1 MDGRVNVTLAV
12 MVIVFT
18 LISFVVGM
26 TAIGEAMSF
35 AYSNESAYFSVYASS
50 GYYVTIII
58 INFINMIFQFIVLKE
73 WMDVLNRNIVNT
85 QSMISTIK
93 TEDLSVKSEIET
105 ASLELKNAMVKGW
118 PFWGYMIS
126 YIVGILFI
134 FEMGITVIFEVLAL
148 VFLLIY
154 LYHIFS
160 SSSAI
165 YKTKSRLYSY
175 LRNMKGLPNV
185 QDIPQIT
192 QRNIFLVVIFT
203 IITAGIYWL
212 YLIVKLSMEI
222 NEYVKND
229 EITRTQLA

>member
-12 MVIVFT
+12 MVIIFT
-18 LISFVVGM
+18 LISIVVLF
-26 TAIGEAMSF
+26 TAVGEIM
-35 AYSNESAYFSVYASS
+35 YSYNNQSAYITYANS
-50 GYYVTIII
+50 GYYVTIMI

-73 WMDVLNRNIVNT
+73 WMDVLNRNILNT

-118 PFWGYMIS
+118 PFWAYMIS
-126 YIVGILFI
+126 YIIGILFV
-134 FEMGITVIFEVLAL
+134 FEMGVMALFEILAFI
-148 VFLLIY
+148 FLLIY

-160 SSSAI
+160 SYSAI

-185 QDIPQIT
+185 QDVPQIT

-203 IITAGIYWL
+203 IITAGVYWL
-212 YLIVKLSMEI
+212 YLIVKLSLEI

-229 EITRTQLA
+229 EITRTKLA

>member
-12 MVIVFT
+12 MVIIFT
-18 LISFVVGM
+18 LISFVVGL
-26 TAIGEAMSF
+26 TVIGEVMSF
-35 AYSNESAYFSVYASS
+35 AYNNQGAYVSLYAGS
-50 GYYVTIII
+50 GYYVTILII
-58 INFINMIFQFIVLKE
+58 SFINMIFQFIVLKE
-73 WMDVLNRNIVNT
+73 WMDVLNRNILNT
-85 QSMISTIK
+85 QSMISTIR
-93 TEDLSVKSEIET
+93 TEDLSVKSEIEA
-105 ASLELKNAMVKGW
+105 ASLELKNAMIKGW

-126 YIVGILFI
+126 YILGILFI
-134 FEMGITVIFEVLAL
+134 FEMGIAMFFEILAF

-160 SSSAI
+160 TSSSI

-185 QDIPQIT
+185 QDMPQIT
-192 QRNIFLVVIFT
+192 QRNIFLVVVFT

-229 EITRTQLA
+229 EITRTKLT